1 MFSKNLQR
9 FSIRKLSIGVASVLI
24 GSSLM
29 IINDNNY
36 AKAATNND
44 RSTQSLNRRITE
56 DQVQNSLNNAKAKQ
70 AAEAQKQSQAHTT
83 LTQSQEKLNN
93 LQAQNKAVQTQLNS
107 ELAKTPQLE
116 QNVKDK
122 SDQLAQI
129 NQKVQE
135 KQVVIATAQKADKT
149 AQKQTNIDPKYQQ
162 AVNNAQT
169 EKANIDAKVTN
180 ANKALD
186 QNTYDYKAVM
196 DKVAEAQR
204 TINHAQE
211 QTNSLHQQV
220 TEANKTQQKAQ
231 AAADKAY
238 QEYQDANA
246 KYNEA
251 NKAYTEKTQ
260 ALDDAKK
267 KNSDAISING
277 KHASISTI
285 DSNKTTVKPVA
296 NPSVKAPTDTKELLN
311 QAKEKLNEPTLT
323 ESQHESLK
331 KSLNKLETKVN
342 NDSNSIKADNQL
354 PVEQSVTKVN
364 NEESD
369 PMINSKSVMASTK
382 HNVPSVTN
390 STYEAKL
397 PQTSDNK
404 VEAAVLTGFGVV
416 ISMFGLVGTRRKKN

>member
-135 KQVVIATAQKADKT
+135 
-149 AQKQTNIDPKYQQ
+149 
-162 AVNNAQT
+162 
-169 EKANIDAKVTN
+169 
-180 ANKALD
+180 
-186 QNTYDYKAVM
+186 
-196 DKVAEAQR
+196 
-204 TINHAQE
+204 
-211 QTNSLHQQV
+211 
-220 TEANKTQQKAQ
+220 TQGCHC
-231 AAADKAY
+231 Y
-238 QEYQDANA
+238 C
-246 KYNEA
+246 
-251 NKAYTEKTQ
+251 
-260 ALDDAKK
+260 
-267 KNSDAISING
+267 
-277 KHASISTI
+277 
-285 DSNKTTVKPVA
+285 
-296 NPSVKAPTDTKELLN
+296 
-311 QAKEKLNEPTLT
+311 
-323 ESQHESLK
+323 
-331 KSLNKLETKVN
+331 
-342 NDSNSIKADNQL
+342 
-354 PVEQSVTKVN
+354 
-364 NEESD
+364 
-369 PMINSKSVMASTK
+369 SKS
-382 HNVPSVTN
+382 
-390 STYEAKL
+390 
-397 PQTSDNK
+397 
-404 VEAAVLTGFGVV
+404 
-416 ISMFGLVGTRRKKN
+416 

>member
-135 KQVVIATAQKADKT
+135 AQVATATAQKADET

-169 EKANIDAKVTN
+169 EKANSDAKVTN

-204 TINHAQE
+204 TINHAKE
-211 QTNSLHQQV
+211 QT
-220 TEANKTQQKAQ
+220 
-231 AAADKAY
+231 D
-238 QEYQDANA
+238 
-246 KYNEA
+246 
-251 NKAYTEKTQ
+251 
-260 ALDDAKK
+260 
-267 KNSDAISING
+267 
-277 KHASISTI
+277 
-285 DSNKTTVKPVA
+285 
-296 NPSVKAPTDTKELLN
+296 
-311 QAKEKLNEPTLT
+311 
-323 ESQHESLK
+323 
-331 KSLNKLETKVN
+331 
-342 NDSNSIKADNQL
+342 
-354 PVEQSVTKVN
+354 
-364 NEESD
+364 
-369 PMINSKSVMASTK
+369 
-382 HNVPSVTN
+382 
-390 STYEAKL
+390 
-397 PQTSDNK
+397 
-404 VEAAVLTGFGVV
+404 
-416 ISMFGLVGTRRKKN
+416 

>member
-70 AAEAQKQSQAHTT
+70 AAEDQKQSQAHTT

-135 KQVVIATAQKADKT
+135 TQVAIATAQKAHKT

-162 AVNNAQT
+162 AV
-169 EKANIDAKVTN
+169 K
-180 ANKALD
+180 
-186 QNTYDYKAVM
+186 
-196 DKVAEAQR
+196 QR
-204 TINHAQE
+204 
-211 QTNSLHQQV
+211 
-220 TEANKTQQKAQ
+220 
-231 AAADKAY
+231 
-238 QEYQDANA
+238 
-246 KYNEA
+246 
-251 NKAYTEKTQ
+251 
-260 ALDDAKK
+260 
-267 KNSDAISING
+267 
-277 KHASISTI
+277 
-285 DSNKTTVKPVA
+285 SN
-296 NPSVKAPTDTKELLN
+296 
-311 QAKEKLNEPTLT
+311 
-323 ESQHESLK
+323 
-331 KSLNKLETKVN
+331 
-342 NDSNSIKADNQL
+342 
-354 PVEQSVTKVN
+354 
-364 NEESD
+364 
-369 PMINSKSVMASTK
+369 
-382 HNVPSVTN
+382 
-390 STYEAKL
+390 
-397 PQTSDNK
+397 
-404 VEAAVLTGFGVV
+404 
-416 ISMFGLVGTRRKKN
+416 